1 MAHLPLA
8 KYLPEFYTTIPAK
21 LVSGEIKYAEERT
34 HGLDKMGD
42 VILAVQKG
50 TSKAKAVVVVAE
62 E

>member
-1 MAHLPLA
+1 MVHFPLA
-8 KYLPEFYTTIPAK
+8 KYLPELYTTIPAK
-21 LVSGEIKYAEERT
+21 LASSEIKYAEARR

-50 TSKAKAVVVVAE
+50 TSKAKAVVFVAE